1 MSEVLSALHFV
12 DKPAPD
18 AGDDARASA
27 ILARARRHRS
37 VRASR
42 LALAWWDL
50 RASWVLFLRMERRRL
65 ARLRGARRVHALRG
79 TWGGVAMFVA
89 IIALATGCGSSEAKY
104 VEVVAGG
111 ARATAHPHPPRVGR
125 IDVQLDLPPEFM
137 PDPHSG
143 KRVRVQV
150 RRPGADLAHEQLEA
164 LESQLQAH
172 QFTFAF
178 DAAIPGTWRVLYSA
192 HWPDGR
198 LFDEGQI
205 LMRVVR

>member
-1 MSEVLSALHFV
+1 MILNEIMVRNYGVYHGTHRADLTPI
-12 DKPAPD
+12 DGKPIILFGGLNGGGKTTLLD
-18 AGDDARASA
+18 ADAEHLTMHDST
-27 ILARARRHRS
+27 I
-37 VRASR
+37 V
-42 LALAWWDL
+42 
-50 RASWVLFLRMERRRL
+50 
-65 ARLRGARRVHALRG
+65 
-79 TWGGVAMFVA
+79 
-89 IIALATGCGSSEAKY
+89 
-104 VEVVAGG
+104 
-111 ARATAHPHPPRVGR
+111 
-125 IDVQLDLPPEFM
+125 LPPEFM